1 MQISEFSYHL
11 PQELI
16 AQFPLE
22 NRGEARLLLL
32 ERRTGKI
39 FHYMFYEIKT
49 FFDDGDVLLLNNTK
63 VFKARL
69 KGKKETGGSVE
80 ILLIKKIEGDIW
92 EAMLSHSRRIRVNTK
107 IFLDNDIYAIIK
119 EKVST
124 RCRLEFNSSV
134 EKIIKK
140 YGIVPLP
147 HYIKRH
153 TITGDEEYY
162 QTIFAKKQG
171 SIAAPTA
178 GLHFTENI
186 LKDIT
191 KRGVSI
197 AEITL
202 HVGPGTFK
210 AIRSANIEDHIM
222 EAEYFEIP
230 RGVVEII
237 NDAKRI
243 YGVGTS
249 VCRAM
254 ESIALKKAKEY
265 CGSTDLFI
273 YPGYKFKIID
283 CLITNFHLPC
293 STPLLLACAFA
304 SKDLIFNAYKEAIKK
319 KYRFLSYGDA
329 MLIL

>member
-254 ESIALKKAKEY
+254 ESIVLKKAKEY

>member
-11 PQELI
+11 PKELI

-32 ERRTGKI
+32 ERKTGKI

-49 FFDDGDVLLLNNTK
+49 FFEDGDVLVLNNTK

-92 EAMLSHSRRIRVNTK
+92 EAMLSPSRRIRVNTK

-191 KRGVSI
+191 KRGAGI

-210 AIRSANIEDHIM
+210 AIRSENIEDHIM

-230 RGVVEII
+230 RGVVETI
-237 NDAKRI
+237 NDAKRT

-254 ESIALKKAKEY
+254 ESTALKKAKEY